1 MRNLRLVIFLGK
13 LNLEL
18 WRADTDNAYLEAVKE
33 ERLYNV
39 AGQEFEDLKKNH
51 LPQSTL
57 WLKII
62 WKTKGRDFMTFSG
75 TWISS
80 LHELTLTYG

>member
-18 WRADTDNAYLEAVKE
+18 WRADIDNAYLEAVKE

-39 AGQEFEDLKKNH
+39 AAQEFEDLKK
-51 LPQSTL
+51 T
-57 WLKII
+57 
-62 WKTKGRDFMTFSG
+62 TFFKA
-75 TWISS
+75 
-80 LHELTLTYG
+80 LYG